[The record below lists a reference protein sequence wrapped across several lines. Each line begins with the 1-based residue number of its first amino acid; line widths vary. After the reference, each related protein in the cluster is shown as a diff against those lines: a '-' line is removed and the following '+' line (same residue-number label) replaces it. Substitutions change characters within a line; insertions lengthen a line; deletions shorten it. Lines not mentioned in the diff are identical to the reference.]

1 MKNWI
6 PILFVVGA
14 SLLLYNV
21 VPTEV
26 TVILWLI
33 LILLIINKWDTIKK
47 NFS

>member
-6 PILFVVGA
+6 PISFVVGA
-14 SLLLYNV
+14 ALLLYNV

-26 TVILWLI
+26 TVILWLVLI
-33 LILLIINKWDTIKK
+33 VLILNKWPTIKK